1 MIELHNLLIK
11 EGFGGEVDRQGI
23 ATFGFNEDMA
33 AAVVRLQAK
42 YGIRQTGYFG
52 PITRAKIN
60 SLYACSP
67 QPIPVSTP
75 VISGVSGP
83 TSLAVN
89 QEGKWQVNA
98 SNRAGGTLS
107 YSVIWGDEVQTA
119 AGVSAPSF
127 APVLQQTATFTHRYL
142 RAGNF
147 TPTFYV
153 TNSANQTARASLT
166 VQVGAESTRGAYFRI
181 YGPKTGTV
189 FTQGQENRIKW
200 DTYTPNGQSGDTWV
214 SVGWQSEDGSR
225 SGWITSLGNPG
236 SSAGFVWD
244 GKKTC
249 AGFNRHDDS
258 NSETGVDCSTLSP
271 GRYRIVL
278 SSWAWVFPYEANR
291 YPFTA
296 YSEVFTIVAAP
307 TPVSPLTFS
316 FSADKSQYRQDE
328 EIQMFI
334 KLHNQGIE
342 PITLNFSSMC
352 QTAYSIAGFDST
364 RGLNCLTTPSSVT
377 IQPQRT
383 YTMSF
388 EHEPSQYRIPV
399 GSYQLTGR
407 LLTSY
412 GNTTLSGSVPITILP
427 ALSDSVAPVI
437 SGVSGP
443 TALKVNEVG
452 EWRVN
457 ASNRAGGTLSYSVIW
472 GDEAIPAG
480 VAIAVNELPRTQTA
494 TFTHVYSRAGNF
506 TPTFYVTNSANQ
518 TARASLTVQVTGTLQ
533 PTSLLKLISPARG
546 EAVRAGTD
554 YLIRWEATDD
564 LVAKYPRVNIVLGG
578 RTSNGCGAFG
588 CGLAPSRSRFVRA
601 LEPLRLLIVKKA
613 LAEIDINA
621 YKMTI
626 AANISLNQGSYLWAI
641 PADIRSRVNSINGN
655 YELAFFD
662 VQTGHQVYPYTDN
675 VFLLNSAGGSVE
687 NFRLDPAINNEIVYG
702 GDTDEAIAGLIIKTA
717 ASSDLE
723 ITMLKLVF
731 AQQSGNWSLG
741 EYTDEVSVWLDGQEV
756 ARFNGDELTS
766 DNAWT
771 KNILL
776 DSGAIIRAGGEG
788 KLVVKVGGV
797 ASAGASWNI
806 DFRQIRFVDDHDDLI
821 TEDPATSP
829 VNFSFLGGM
838 I

>member
-1 MIELHNLLIK
+1 MKTKYLVLGLILAVLLVAPLARAQDTQATIRELLAQIAVLQAKIAELTGNSNQSCYNFTRDLYYGVRGNDVIELHNLLIK

-142 RAGNF
+142 
-147 TPTFYV
+147 
-153 TNSANQTARASLT
+153 
-166 VQVGAESTRGAYFRI
+166 
-181 YGPKTGTV
+181 
-189 FTQGQENRIKW
+189 
-200 DTYTPNGQSGDTWV
+200 
-214 SVGWQSEDGSR
+214 
-225 SGWITSLGNPG
+225 
-236 SSAGFVWD
+236 
-244 GKKTC
+244 
-249 AGFNRHDDS
+249 
-258 NSETGVDCSTLSP
+258 
-271 GRYRIVL
+271 
-278 SSWAWVFPYEANR
+278 
-291 YPFTA
+291 
-296 YSEVFTIVAAP
+296 
-307 TPVSPLTFS
+307 
-316 FSADKSQYRQDE
+316 
-328 EIQMFI
+328 
-334 KLHNQGIE
+334 
-342 PITLNFSSMC
+342 
-352 QTAYSIAGFDST
+352 
-364 RGLNCLTTPSSVT
+364 
-377 IQPQRT
+377 
-383 YTMSF
+383 
-388 EHEPSQYRIPV
+388 
-399 GSYQLTGR
+399 
-407 LLTSY
+407 
-412 GNTTLSGSVPITILP
+412 
-427 ALSDSVAPVI
+427 
-437 SGVSGP
+437 
-443 TALKVNEVG
+443 
-452 EWRVN
+452 
-457 ASNRAGGTLSYSVIW
+457 
-472 GDEAIPAG
+472 
-480 VAIAVNELPRTQTA
+480 
-494 TFTHVYSRAGNF
+494 RAGNF